1 MEAKRGA
8 RRRLPLLFDLGDRRL
23 ETMDRNGI
31 GYVVLSQS
39 DPGVQMQDLCKK
51 TAQHLCPLIGVFV
64 AMGMSIRETEGAD
77 PLLVRVDGGLIRG
90 RMKNGVDHFMGLPYA
105 AAPIGK
111 LRWRDPQPVVSWQ
124 GIREA
129 SEPGPR
135 CIQPARSQSSA
146 TVEAP
151 MSEDCLYLNLWRPRI
166 APPNKLPVMV
176 WLHGGA
182 FVSGAGSL
190 PLYDGSALARRGVLV
205 VTLNYRLGA
214 LGTFS
219 LPALRASAADESG
232 NFGLRDQEAALRWV
246 QRNIARF
253 GGDPG
258 RVTLFG
264 ESAGGASV
272 LYHMGRPSM
281 AGLFQR
287 AIVQSGGL
295 ALPELSAAQAD
306 ATGSTMA
313 KRVLPQDLPARDWLE
328 ALRALPASRT
338 LDMPRSQ
345 ADTMPYIDGMT
356 LASPMAEA
364 FEAGGQL
371 HMPLLIGRNDYEA
384 GFFPAAFSEQLPQ
397 QLGDRWV
404 SIREMTYGYACQSP
418 KLAAQQVAGL
428 RFAGVNT
435 RNIALAASASDPVYF
450 YRYAHVDQSQL
461 GSVAGAI
468 HTAELPYVFGTLPGN
483 AGLQDR
489 HISALLM
496 DAWVSFAKGDAPIA
510 GGGGAWPRY
519 LEDSRQLAL
528 VGQSQIMTGEDPDT
542 QLLDHL

>member
-1 MEAKRGA
+1 MPLSTFAKTT
-8 RRRLPLLFDLGDRRL
+8 RRLCLL
-23 ETMDRNGI
+23 T
-31 GYVVLSQS
+31 
-39 DPGVQMQDLCKK
+39 
-51 TAQHLCPLIGVFV
+51 GVFV
-64 AMGMSIRETEGAD
+64 AMGMSISDVEGAD

-90 RMKNGVDHFMGLPYA
+90 RMENGVDRFMGLPYA

-111 LRWRDPQPVVSWQ
+111 LRWRDPQPVASWQ

-129 SEPGPR
+129 SDPGPR
-135 CIQPARSQSSA
+135 CIQSARSQSNA
-146 TVEAP
+146 TVQAP

-166 APPNKLPVMV
+166 VTPNKLPVMV

-190 PLYDGSALARRGVLV
+190 PLYDGSALARRGAVV

-219 LPALRASAADESG
+219 LPALRASSGDESG

-246 QRNIARF
+246 QRNIDRF

-295 ALPELSAAQAD
+295 ALPELSALQAD
-306 ATGSTMA
+306 ATGLAMA
-313 KRVLPQDLPARDWLE
+313 KRVLHPDLPVQEWLD

-345 ADTMPYIDGMT
+345 ADTMPYIDGVT
-356 LASPMAEA
+356 LASPMVAA
-364 FEAGGQL
+364 FEAGCQL

-384 GFFPAAFSEQLPQ
+384 GFFPAAFSEQVPQ

-404 SIREMTYGYACQSP
+404 SIRELTYGYAGRSP
-418 KLAAQQVAGL
+418 ELAAQQVAGL
-428 RFAGVNT
+428 RFAGLNT
-435 RNIALAASASDPVYF
+435 RIIALAASASDPVYF
-450 YRYAHVDQSQL
+450 YRYAHVDESQV

-468 HTAELPYVFGTLPGN
+468 HTAELPYVFGTLPDS
-483 AGLQDR
+483 ASAQDR

-496 DAWVSFAKGDAPIA
+496 DAWVSFAKGDAPLTGA
-510 GGGGAWPRY
+510 GGAWPRY
-519 LEDSRQLAL
+519 REDSRELAL
-528 VGQSQIMTGEDPDT
+528 IGQSQIITGEDPDT